1 MEFNSNRKEASAHTV
16 ALQEKIR
23 NEMNKI
29 YDNQEKE
36 DMDEIKKHF
45 ILFSEKR
52 TPDSEN
58 GPDTVN
64 PYLWRIASEQKQSG
78 VIKLDK
84 DIYEV
89 YGIESANIAFIRSKN
104 GWIVQDALGSVE
116 GVEMALNLLEKA
128 LNEQIRDKIKALII
142 SHTHT
147 DHIGGIGAI
156 LKYSPETIIYG
167 PAEYQQ
173 SLVDDN
179 LYAGVAM
186 SRRLQYQC
194 GLFLPHDE
202 KGWVSIGLSSNLGVH
217 GHQEEKLP
225 DKLIGSD
232 GIVEIDGVPIYFILT
247 PHTETRAH
255 MSSYFVNSNVLY
267 LGDNSVGTLHNTYTM
282 RGAPVRDANYWGK
295 VFYHLYE
302 LFGDEVKA
310 VFQGHGLPIFKTKKN
325 PDYLKKYLLDNA
337 VSYKYTHDQALL
349 LANEGYTINEIG
361 NKFKPREDISR
372 TWYTRGHYG
381 SYSFNARGAYQKYLG
396 FYDGNPVNLLPL
408 SERELAAK
416 LIEYI
421 GSADE
426 IIKKAEVDFDD
437 GQYQWVATITNH
449 LVQNDP
455 KNLKARYLCADAFE
469 QLGYQSENA
478 LWRNAYLSAAM
489 ELRNPKFAL
498 THNIKAM
505 DNDEVIPFVSVE
517 LLLDHLGINFDG
529 EKSKD
534 FDSKFVLNVGNE
546 YHDISIYKGTVLHD
560 RVEKFNIK
568 NANVV
573 TITKDELYQ
582 LSVKKYNGNEKVL
595 LDIQEYIVNTS
606 KYQNFNLIEP
616 LADNE

>member
-1 MEFNSNRKEASAHTV
+1 MELNSNRKEASIHTV
-16 ALQEKIR
+16 AVQQKIR
-23 NEMNKI
+23 NTMNKT
-29 YDNQEKE
+29 YDKLEKE
-36 DMDEIKKHF
+36 DIDEIKKHF
-45 ILFSEKR
+45 ILFSKEK
-52 TPDSEN
+52 PLDSEN

-64 PYLWRIASEQKQSG
+64 PYLWRIAQEQKLSG
-78 VIKLDK
+78 VIKLDE

-89 YGIESANIAFIRSKN
+89 YGIESATIAFIRSKT

-116 GVEMALNLLEKA
+116 GVEIALDLVEKA
-128 LNEQIRDKIKALII
+128 INEQIRDKIKALII

-156 LKYSPETIIYG
+156 LKYSPDAIIYG
-167 PAEYQQ
+167 PTEYEQ

-202 KGWVSIGLSSNLGVH
+202 KGWVSIGLSSVLGVH

-225 DKLIGSD
+225 DKLIDRD

-247 PHTETRAH
+247 PNTETRAH

-295 VFYHLYE
+295 VFYHLYK
-302 LFGDEVKA
+302 LFGDKVK
-310 VFQGHGLPIFKTKKN
+310 VIYQGHGLPQFKTEKN

-337 VSYKYTHDQALL
+337 VSYKYTNDQALL

-381 SYSFNARGAYQKYLG
+381 SYSFNARGTYQKYLG

-408 SERELAAK
+408 PERELASK

-421 GSADE
+421 GSVEE
-426 IIKKAEVDFDD
+426 IIKKAKADFED

-455 KNLKARYLCADAFE
+455 KNLQARYLCADAFE
-469 QLGYQSENA
+469 QIGYQSENA

-489 ELRNPKFAL
+489 ELRNPNFAV

-505 DNDEVIPFVSVE
+505 SNDEVIPFVSVE
-517 LLLDHLGINFDG
+517 LLMDHLGINFDG

-534 FDSKFVLNVGNE
+534 FEKHFVINVGEE
-546 YHDISIYKGTVLHD
+546 YHDIYIYKGTVLH
-560 RVEKFNIK
+560 EKIDKLNLK
-568 NANVV
+568 NEDVI
-573 TITKDELYQ
+573 TITKDELYK
-582 LSVKKYNGNEKVL
+582 LSIKKYNGNEKIL
-595 LDIQEYIVNTS
+595 IDIQEYIVDTS

>member
-381 SYSFNARGAYQKYLG
+381 SYSFNARGAYQKYL
-396 FYDGNPVNLLPL
+396 
-408 SERELAAK
+408 
-416 LIEYI
+416 
-421 GSADE
+421 
-426 IIKKAEVDFDD
+426 
-437 GQYQWVATITNH
+437 
-449 LVQNDP
+449 
-455 KNLKARYLCADAFE
+455 
-469 QLGYQSENA
+469 
-478 LWRNAYLSAAM
+478 
-489 ELRNPKFAL
+489 
-498 THNIKAM
+498 
-505 DNDEVIPFVSVE
+505 
-517 LLLDHLGINFDG
+517 
-529 EKSKD
+529 
-534 FDSKFVLNVGNE
+534 
-546 YHDISIYKGTVLHD
+546 
-560 RVEKFNIK
+560 
-568 NANVV
+568 
-573 TITKDELYQ
+573 
-582 LSVKKYNGNEKVL
+582 
-595 LDIQEYIVNTS
+595 
-606 KYQNFNLIEP
+606 
-616 LADNE
+616 